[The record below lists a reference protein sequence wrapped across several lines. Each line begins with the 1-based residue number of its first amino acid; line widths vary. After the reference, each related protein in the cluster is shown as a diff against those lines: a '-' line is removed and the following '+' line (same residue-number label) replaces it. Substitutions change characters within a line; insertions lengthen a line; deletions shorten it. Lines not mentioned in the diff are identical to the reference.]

1 MQSLSRQSHAAP
13 PRRDL
18 ARRDLARRD
27 PAPTRWQYRMQR
39 LWLTPSYRALV
50 RIGGPLAAVAL
61 VVALVV
67 ASPAR
72 REAIWA
78 GYVSIKEQFQA
89 RPEFRVGFLSIEGAS
104 PDLADAVRAKLD
116 VKLPQSS
123 FDLNLDALRVT
134 AENFDAVASAEVRV
148 RSGGVLQVLLTER
161 VPALVWR
168 GENGLE
174 LIDATGHRV
183 AGLSSREDRP
193 DLPLV
198 AGEGADQASAEALAL
213 LTAAAPVMPRL
224 RGLVRM
230 GDRRWDVVLDRDQRI
245 LLPAKD
251 PVPALERFLAMD
263 QAEKILDRDLLTID
277 LRDGKRPVL
286 RLAPF
291 ALSEAHR
298 DTNAPAATEN
308 SL

>member
-1 MQSLSRQSHAAP
+1 MQSLSRQHHI
-13 PRRDL
+13 
-18 ARRDLARRD
+18 RRD

-50 RIGGPLAAVAL
+50 RVGGPLGVLAL
-61 VVALVV
+61 VVGVVV

-72 REAIWA
+72 RESIWA
-78 GYVSIKEQFQA
+78 GYESIKEQFQA

-198 AGEGADQASAEALAL
+198 AGEGADKASDEALAI
-213 LTAAAPVMPRL
+213 LTAIAPMDARL

-245 LLPAKD
+245 ELPAQD
-251 PVPALERFLAMD
+251 PVPALERFLAMNE
-263 QAEKILDRDLLTID
+263 AEKILDRDVLTID
-277 LRDGKRPVL
+277 LRDSNRPIL

-291 ALSEAHR
+291 AIGQARQAGGANAH
-298 DTNAPAATEN
+298 TEN